1 MNAYAELRARQQ
13 QEFNALPL
21 GFAFND
27 KQFAEMMTKW
37 GLDYDKDTDKI
48 LSIGF
53 GGFVQKKDAAKLH
66 EVRKRHD
73 IEMDEAIAG
82 DKTGEDFVADMFYE
96 ELCNHEYSYTGEFDE
111 TLDAL
116 GFTAR
121 QVVYTPNLKRG
132 LEKAVDRLRGKADDG
147 NESI

>member
-1 MNAYAELRARQQ
+1 MNAYAELKERQQ

-27 KQFAEMMTKW
+27 KQFTEMMTKW
-37 GLDYDKDTDKI
+37 SLDPDKDTDKI
-48 LSIGF
+48 FSIGF

-66 EVRKRHD
+66 EVIERHD
-73 IEMDEAIAG
+73 LEMSNAIAC
-82 DKTGEDFVADMFYE
+82 DKTGEGFVADMFYE

-121 QVVYTPNLKRG
+121 QVVDTPNLKRG
-132 LEKAVDRLRGKADDG
+132 LEKAVNRLRGKADDE

>member
-1 MNAYAELRARQQ
+1 MNAYAELKARQQ

-27 KQFAEMMTKW
+27 KQFTEMMVKW
-37 GLDYDKDTDKI
+37 SLEPDKDIDKI

-53 GGFVQKKDAAKLH
+53 GGFVQKKDADKLH
-66 EVRKRHD
+66 EVRERHD
-73 IEMDEAIAG
+73 LEMSEAIAA
-82 DKTGEDFVADMFYE
+82 DKTGEGFVADMFCE
-96 ELCNHEYSYTGEFDE
+96 ELLNHEYGYTREFVE

-121 QVVYTPNLKRG
+121 QVVDTPNLKRG
-132 LEKAVDRLRGKADDG
+132 LEKAVERIER
-147 NESI
+147 EEEVC

>member
-1 MNAYAELRARQQ
+1 MNAYAELKARQQ

-27 KQFAEMMTKW
+27 KQFTEMMVKW
-37 GLDYDKDTDKI
+37 SLDPDKDIDKI

-53 GGFVQKKDAAKLH
+53 GGFVQKKDADKLH
-66 EVRKRHD
+66 EVRERHD
-73 IEMDEAIAG
+73 LEMSEAIAA
-82 DKTGEDFVADMFYE
+82 DKTGEGFVADMFYE
-96 ELCNHEYSYTGEFDE
+96 ELLNHEYGYTREFDE

-121 QVVYTPNLKRG
+121 QVVDTPNLKRG
-132 LEKAVDRLRGKADDG
+132 LEKAVERIER
-147 NESI
+147 EEEVC

>member
-1 MNAYAELRARQQ
+1 MNAYAKLKARQQ

-21 GFAFND
+21 GFAFSNQ
-27 KQFAEMMTKW
+27 QFKEMMQTW
-37 GLDYDKDTDKI
+37 GLDPDKDTDKI

-66 EVRKRHD
+66 EVRERHD
-73 IEMDEAIAG
+73 REMAEAISA
-82 DKTGEDFVADMFYE
+82 DKTGNGFVADMFYE

-111 TLDAL
+111 AFDAL

-121 QVVYTPNLKRG
+121 QVVDTPNLKRG
-132 LEKAVDRLRGKADDG
+132 LEKAVNQIRQEANL
-147 NESI
+147 